1 MKKTPLN
8 SNHKELGAKMVPF
21 GGWDMPVYFSGI
33 IAEHLATRSH
43 AGIFDVSHMGEILVE
58 GEPEDALAF
67 LEKLTCNTVSSLTN
81 GQIQYNV
88 ILNEEGGVVD
98 DITLYRIS
106 DSKYFICANASNVD
120 SVYSHLTKYK
130 GTYKVTITN
139 DSDQWHQ
146 IALQGPKAN
155 QILGDYLKMDMDSIG
170 YFRFAFL
177 DFQNEKILVSR
188 TGYTGE
194 DGFEIYTSIPSGLK
208 IWKDLLKDYQS
219 DGLVPVGLGARDTLR
234 MEAKYPLYGHEL
246 TADRTPVES
255 GLGWIVKE
263 KPVPYLGMDRILQ
276 DKKNGPKQKII
287 GIKLLEPGVL
297 REDYLLFADGEES
310 IGKITSGT
318 HSPSLKES
326 IGMAL
331 VNAEHA
337 IDGKEISVE
346 IRGNRK
352 KAIIHTGKFIQGSVR
367 RN

>member
-21 GGWDMPVYFSGI
+21 GGWDMPVQFSGI

-43 AGIFDVSHMGEILVE
+43 AGIFDVSHMGEIIVE
-58 GEPEDALAF
+58 GEDALAF

-98 DITLYRIS
+98 DITLYKIS
-106 DSKYFICANASNVD
+106 ESKYFICSNASNVD
-120 SVYSHLTKYK
+120 AAYSHLVSYK
-130 GTYKVTITN
+130 GSYKVTITN

-155 QILGDYLKMDMDSIG
+155 QILGDYLKTDMDAIG
-170 YFRFAFL
+170 YFKFAFL
-177 DFQNEKILVSR
+177 DFQDEKILVSR

-194 DGFEIYTSIPSGLK
+194 DGFEIYTSVPAGIK
-208 IWKDLLKDYQS
+208 IWIDLLENYRSQ
-219 DGLVPVGLGARDTLR
+219 GLVPVGLGARDTLR

-297 REDYLLFADGEES
+297 REDYPLFADGEEP
-310 IGKITSGT
+310 IGKTTSGT

-326 IGMAL
+326 IGLAL

-346 IRGNRK
+346 IRGKKK
-352 KAIIHTGKFIQGSVR
+352 KAILHSGKFIQGSVR